1 MPENLNTWQ
10 SYLLL
15 SEICTMKVGV
25 CFVVVVF
32 CFCFCFL
39 SITASQVDT
48 VTGEQLV
55 TASQVEIIGCR
66 WQAILSCPYVAD
78 GVCVCAAV
86 TALGNMES
94 DAPTKKHI

>member
-1 MPENLNTWQ
+1 M
-10 SYLLL
+10 
-15 SEICTMKVGV
+15 
-25 CFVVVVF
+25 
-32 CFCFCFL
+32 
-39 SITASQVDT
+39 DT